1 MEKHIITYHE
11 STNPSP
17 SNNISAGY
25 GLGQKWFNNISGVEY
40 QHKSDGVWVG
50 DDNYITTGQTGNY
63 LLLSGGTL
71 TGSLTGTE
79 FIKSGGTSSQFLK
92 ADGSVD
98 SSNYSIGPMESIT
111 NNIPL
116 FGDTSGS
123 TLIDSGINLDNF
135 TKSSISVIYTGLTS
149 LINNSQL
156 IPGQTY
162 LLADYR
168 TTYIQPISGIKMGGI
183 GDVNEN
189 VVEPLLLA
197 ASSVN
202 TLNPICSSALFPQDQ
217 IYYNV
222 VNDTSVVPGCTTGY
236 IYRRIDTQKKND
248 IGFDYRN
255 VKYRRWQIEVII
267 NDSTGINGT
276 YGIGSVVNKTGTA
289 EIYLKISNTQG
300 LFSDMSSWRLFEWDN
315 LSYTSYSNYE
325 WKLDWVHFIIP
336 VNSNFMDYY
345 IFSTEPTIYGIFSND
360 YSRNTINTDF
370 YCNSILFGSGYE
382 NKIGSGFYCN
392 TINFIF
398 SSNNISNNFSYNSI
412 GSSFRYNTIGD
423 GFSFNTI
430 SNEFDYNNIIRSF
443 FYNVIGAK
451 FEYNMISGT
460 FSFNIIGY
468 RFRWCQV
475 KSQFN
480 TCKTYVNFEY
490 NNINNHIFNVDFMA
504 LIELY
509 NKEYSHEISRTATR
523 VVIEWIDDFGDT
535 NIISSDSDGIFYE
548 NIYDY
553 GGGRDPIG
561 IENL

>member
-1 MEKHIITYHE
+1 MAKTYEGIIQIGFPFEVQTSKPLDDRSVVDTFNDLLTLNYTHEGIPIYVRDEKKTYTR
-11 STNPSP
+11 TNVSSSSQPTDW
-17 SNNISAGY
+17 NT
-25 GLGQKWFNNISGVEY
+25 
-40 QHKSDGVWVG
+40 D
-50 DDNYITTGQTGNY
+50 
-63 LLLSGGTL
+63 
-71 TGSLTGTE
+71 E
-79 FIKSGGTSSQFLK
+79 FIGVHIPVTYSQL
-92 ADGSVD
+92 
-98 SSNYSIGPMESIT
+98 T
-111 NNIPL
+111 
-116 FGDTSGS
+116 
-123 TLIDSGINLDNF
+123 TLI
-135 TKSSISVIYTGLTS
+135 T
-149 LINNSQL
+149 NSQL
-156 IPGQTY
+156 IIGQNY
-162 LLADYR
+162 LLTDYV
-168 TTYIQPISGIKMGGI
+168 TTYTQPIS
-183 GDVNEN
+183 N
-189 VVEPLLLA
+189 VSLSGSAEPLLLTA
-197 ASSVN
+197 TSTNA
-202 TLNPICSSALFPQDQ
+202 LNPICSSALFPQDQ

-222 VNDTSVVPGCTTGY
+222 VNDTFVVPGCTKGY

-248 IGFDYRN
+248 IGFDYRQ
-255 VKYRRWQIEVII
+255 VKYRRWQIEVTI
-267 NDSTGINGT
+267 NDPTGID
-276 YGIGSVVNKTGTA
+276 GIYEVGSVVNKTGTA

-345 IFSTEPTIYGIFSND
+345 IFSTEPTIYGIFTND
-360 YSRNTINTDF
+360 YGENTINTDF
-370 YCNSILFGSGYE
+370 YCNSVLFGGGYI

-392 TINFIF
+392 TINFTF

-412 GSSFRYNTIGD
+412 GSSFMYNTIGD
-423 GFSFNTI
+423 GFGFNTI
-430 SNEFDYNNIIRSF
+430 SNEFEYNNIIRSF

-475 KSQFN
+475 KTQFN

-490 NNINNHIFNVDFMA
+490 NNINNHIFNVDFMV
-504 LIELY
+504 LTELY

-548 NIYDY
+548 NIYNY